1 MPNAGAALSLEIAEY
16 TEYASVSTMAACLR
30 EMHRLCA
37 CRARR
42 LFRVSAN
49 GTVYLKA
56 GAKSLILNYY
66 RQLSYQVLVVARD
79 VTWALVPVSKASQTL
94 PVGLNV
100 SVARTSA
107 ALVSVDIPHG
117 AGVITPVGTVIFLT
131 LFTWTQVRAARA
143 CTSTR
148 NSSTLRE

>member
-1 MPNAGAALSLEIAEY
+1 MRLLEIEKHACAAAL
-16 TEYASVSTMAACLR
+16 C
-30 EMHRLCA
+30 
-37 CRARR
+37 R
-42 LFRVSAN
+42 LFRVSAD

-79 VTWALVPVSKASQTL
+79 VTWTLVPVVKASQTTL
-94 PVGLNV
+94 PIGLNV

-107 ALVSVDIPHG
+107 ALVRIDIPHG

-131 LFTWTQVRAARA
+131 LFTWSQVRPPA
-143 CTSTR
+143 
-148 NSSTLRE
+148 